1 MSDEPWRTGPREH
14 RFVPMQAMIGDYAL
28 FFRKAA
34 VEITFEG
41 ESYLV
46 IPQGAILALVRGD
59 GEDDEPE
66 AEVSDE
72 Y

>member
-1 MSDEPWRTGPREH
+1 
-14 RFVPMQAMIGDYAL
+14 MQARPGDYAL

-41 ESYLV
+41 ETYLV
-46 IPQGAILALVRGD
+46 IPQGAILALMRGD
-59 GEDDEPE
+59 EQEE
-66 AEVSDE
+66 ASDE

>member
-1 MSDEPWRTGPREH
+1 
-14 RFVPMQAMIGDYAL
+14 MQAKTGDYAL

-41 ESYLV
+41 ETYLV
-46 IPQGAILALVRGD
+46 IPQGAILALMRGD
-59 GEDDEPE
+59 DEEEEKGEEE
-66 AEVSDE
+66 SDE